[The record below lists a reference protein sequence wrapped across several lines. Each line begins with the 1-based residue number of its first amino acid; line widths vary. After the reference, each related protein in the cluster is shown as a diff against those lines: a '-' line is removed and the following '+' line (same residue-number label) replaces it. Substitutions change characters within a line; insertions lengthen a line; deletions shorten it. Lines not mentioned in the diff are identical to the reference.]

1 MEPWEREM
9 LRELRDPICRCGRP
23 KIKGHSKAAFCY
35 GCWKLLP
42 AQIKRALFREFG
54 SGPLSYQEARIAAGH
69 FFKEESYLR
78 FDMTEEFA
86 EVLGP

>member
-54 SGPLSYQEARIAAGH
+54 SGPLSYQEARIAAGDRKI
-69 FFKEESYLR
+69 FLR
-78 FDMTEEFA
+78 KNIFPLDQKHYDK
-86 EVLGP
+86 